1 MSYYTEP
8 DSHIRDEVKVALNLS
23 NYAIKKELD
32 HATGFDISNLATK
45 KDFLAI
51 KAEFDKLD
59 IAKMINGQ
67 TSLNNL
73 NTKVDDL
80 DVTKLKTVPWKK
92 LEKIKWCSR

>member
-8 DSHIRDEVKVALNLS
+8 DSPIRDEFKVALNLS

-32 HATGFDISNLATK
+32 HATGFDIYNLATK
-45 KDFLAI
+45 KDFLAL

-59 IAKMINGQ
+59 IAKMINVQ

-73 NTKVDDL
+73 KTKADDL
-80 DVTKLKTVPWKK
+80 DVTRLKTVP
-92 LEKIKWCSR
+92 

>member
-8 DSHIRDEVKVALNLS
+8 GSHIRDEVKVALNLS

-45 KDFLAI
+45 KDFLAL

-59 IAKMINGQ
+59 IAKAVNVQ
-67 TSLNNL
+67 TNLNNL
-73 NTKVDDL
+73 KTKVDDL
-80 DVTKLKTVPWKK
+80 DVTRLKTVP
-92 LEKIKWCSR
+92 

>member
-8 DSHIRDEVKVALNLS
+8 DSHIRVEVKVALNLS

-59 IAKMINGQ
+59 IAKMINVQ

-80 DVTKLKTVPWKK
+80 DVTKLKTVP
-92 LEKIKWCSR
+92 